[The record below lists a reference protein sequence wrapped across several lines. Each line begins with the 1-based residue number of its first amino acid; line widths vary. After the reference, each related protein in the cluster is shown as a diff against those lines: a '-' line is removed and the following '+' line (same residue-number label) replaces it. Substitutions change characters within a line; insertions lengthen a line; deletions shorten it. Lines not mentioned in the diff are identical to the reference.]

1 MPHKTDMASQT
12 PIEVYTCDASGF
24 PCECD
29 CVITGIIVVAQFI
42 ETSLLQKA
50 YNLGCSLPKKKEQC
64 VLVPVGDI
72 NSFVLGCRI
81 VVPQIYRFVLL
92 KPRHIFII
100 L

>member
-1 MPHKTDMASQT
+1 LYHISANFRRILGVYAIRIFLIKKMPHKTDMASQT

-50 YNLGCSLPKKKEQC
+50 YNLGCT
-64 VLVPVGDI
+64 
-72 NSFVLGCRI
+72 
-81 VVPQIYRFVLL
+81 
-92 KPRHIFII
+92 
-100 L
+100 